1 MISGFA
7 VILDNEVLFCS
18 NDTKYTSFEIVL
30 FVQNLLKSINP
41 RHNWRLKDIFLEGQE
56 MGKERMLIKHVLTN
70 DNKDLFYC
78 ISGAFKANSREIDVM
93 LDEFYKSIAGYYL
106 NKDINL
112 LKIPS
117 EKSLFREFIEYII
130 FYLKDKY
137 EEILSLEEK
146 KPDIKAGEYSKIIY
160 AGISTQGLPICNCL
174 YDKNLLTL
182 IEKDI
187 NDENIEL
194 FSSDLSAKL
203 ATIAMN
209 TIIRAKTNIKEIHF
223 QDVEEKA
230 EEKIILYGNIYGY
243 SFDFIASGDLLRIK
257 NIFKQLIDEISKEQV
272 FHQEFAGELKPYKQ
286 FSQKFSNMLSSL

>member
-1 MISGFA
+1 MISGFS
-7 VILDNEVLFCS
+7 VILDNEVLYCS
-18 NDTKYTSFEIVL
+18 NDAKYTLFEIVL
-30 FVQNLLKSINP
+30 FVQKLLKSINP

-56 MGKERMLIKHVLTN
+56 IGKERMLIKHVLTK

-78 ISGAFKANSREIDVM
+78 ISGAFKTSSREVNVM

-137 EEILSLEEK
+137 EEILTIEEK
-146 KPDIKAGEYSKIIY
+146 KPDIKAGEYWKIIY

-174 YDKNLLTL
+174 YDTDLLTL
-182 IEKDI
+182 IGKETH
-187 NDENIEL
+187 DENIDL

-223 QDVEEKA
+223 QDMEEKA
-230 EEKIILYGNIYGY
+230 EEKIILYGNIKGYG
-243 SFDFIASGDLLRIK
+243 FDFIASGDFLRIK
-257 NIFKQLIDEISKEQV
+257 NIFKQLIDEISKEKV
-272 FHQEFAGELKPYKQ
+272 FHEEFAGDLAPYRHLQRYLDKI
-286 FSQKFSNMLSSL
+286 KKL

>member
-7 VILDNEVLFCS
+7 VVLDNEVLYCS
-18 NDTKYTSFEIVL
+18 NDAKYTLFEIVL
-30 FVQNLLKSINP
+30 FVQKLLKSINP

-56 MGKERMLIKHVLTN
+56 IGKERMLIKHVLTK

-78 ISGAFKANSREIDVM
+78 ISGAFKTSSREVNAM

-137 EEILSLEEK
+137 EEILTIEEK
-146 KPDIKAGEYSKIIY
+146 KPDIKAGEYWKIIY
-160 AGISTQGLPICNCL
+160 AGISTQGLPICNYL
-174 YDKNLLTL
+174 YDKDLLTL
-182 IEKDI
+182 IEKEI
-187 NDENIEL
+187 NDENIDL

-209 TIIRAKTNIKEIHF
+209 TVIRAKSNIKEIHF
-223 QDVEEKA
+223 QDIEEKA
-230 EEKIILYGNIYGY
+230 EEKIILYGSINGYG
-243 SFDFIASGDLLRIK
+243 FDFIASGDFLRIK
-257 NIFKQLIDEISKEQV
+257 SIFKQLIDEISKEKV
-272 FHQEFAGELKPYKQ
+272 FHEEFAGDLTPYRHLQRYLDKIKEL
-286 FSQKFSNMLSSL
+286 